1 MEARQ
6 LKQYGWISGP
16 VECCCTA
23 CNWSVDFIAV
33 DSSIP
38 ASIASAFAE
47 HDCKENSW
55 PNEVTQ
61 KRA

>member
-1 MEARQ
+1 MEPRQ

-16 VECCCTA
+16 VECSCTA
-23 CNWSVDFIAV
+23 CDWSANFDAV

-38 ASIASAFAE
+38 ASIANAFAE
-47 HDCKENSW
+47 HDCREHSW
-55 PNEVTQ
+55 LYEVTQ